1 MSDNQH
7 WGSNHQPGPYGQ
19 PHQGGQYPQG
29 PPQYPPHA
37 PSGNQPGPYG
47 QPGPGPQPPYGQPQ
61 GYGQP
66 MGQPG
71 GYGYPPQQNNSKTW
85 WIVGAIAIIAII
97 IGIVLFLVL
106 GGDDEDSTSDARQTS
121 QTEPAGGTTPGP
133 GGSTPGSDS
142 RGDRTA
148 GKPSY
153 NEVVD
158 GMRVLLDEQLAM
170 EGVSPADLELIGVD
184 MEAYYTCVADGI
196 YNSLSVPALWSVADG
211 DPSAPVFGNDHT
223 ILTEVAD
230 SCLDEI
236 L

>member
-1 MSDNQH
+1 
-7 WGSNHQPGPYGQ
+7 
-19 PHQGGQYPQG
+19 
-29 PPQYPPHA
+29 
-37 PSGNQPGPYG
+37 
-47 QPGPGPQPPYGQPQ
+47 
-61 GYGQP
+61 

-106 GGDDEDSTSDARQTS
+106 GGDDEDS
-121 QTEPAGGTTPGP
+121 
-133 GGSTPGSDS
+133 
-142 RGDRTA
+142 TA